1 MIHSSNTKGKI
12 LIVNIPLCILNFTEI
27 YPSLLYKE
35 SKGHRLMIR
44 DDLSWCI
51 YC

>member
-1 MIHSSNTKGKI
+1 MKYITLYTMIHSSNTKGKI

-35 SKGHRLMIR
+35 SKGHPF
-44 DDLSWCI
+44 
-51 YC
+51 